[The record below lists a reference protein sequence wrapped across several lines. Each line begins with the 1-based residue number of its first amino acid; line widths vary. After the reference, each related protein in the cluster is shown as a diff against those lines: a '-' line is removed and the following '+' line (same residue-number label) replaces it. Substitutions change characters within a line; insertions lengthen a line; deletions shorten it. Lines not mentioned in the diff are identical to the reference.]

1 MSRNF
6 RIPSL
11 PAQIHQNLS
20 NDSCSRLCTPG
31 IQRNAHDEFQS
42 IILFHFVIRFSSCFR
57 PNPSSAMTHMT
68 GAHFCY
74 FRTMPGT
81 KTFSCAQPIEVG
93 RNMIEQSKSKRAR
106 AQSNH
111 RQGQRMRSSACT
123 VLSSHLDRVWTTTAP
138 EPTTCAF
145 MFGPGRDSRLSFTDD
160 RIVVVSNNSDGISSR
175 EDLPVLGLLYLLPEN
190 VSYKMLMYSL
200 DTDVSQAM
208 MEASSAPELTECC
221 R

>member
-1 MSRNF
+1 
-6 RIPSL
+6 
-11 PAQIHQNLS
+11 
-20 NDSCSRLCTPG
+20 
-31 IQRNAHDEFQS
+31 
-42 IILFHFVIRFSSCFR
+42 
-57 PNPSSAMTHMT
+57 MTHMT

-93 RNMIEQSKSKRAR
+93 RNMIEQSKSSRAR
-106 AQSNH
+106 AQSPPGATDEVK
-111 RQGQRMRSSACT
+111 RVYGT
-123 VLSSHLDRVWTTTAP
+123 FLSPGPMVWAATTTP